1 MSLKLPPQI
10 ETDLANEGIESLKSG
25 RAVRRSHMLLHG
37 LILGA
42 LLAALAAFG
51 ISDGFV
57 IAVTVAGSSLCV
69 IYAMMSVLASLC
81 VQLDLLDK
89 IIVYYGEREDR

>member
-1 MSLKLPPQI
+1 MPIELPQRVG
-10 ETDLANEGIESLKSG
+10 TDLANEEVESIKRG
-25 RAVRRSHMLLHG
+25 RAVRRTHILLHG

>member
-1 MSLKLPPQI
+1 MPLELPPQF
-10 ETDLANEGIESLKSG
+10 ETDLASEGIESLKRG
-25 RAVRRSHMLLHG
+25 RAVRRIHILLHG

-42 LLAALAAFG
+42 LLAALAALE

-69 IYAMMSVLASLC
+69 IYAMMSVSAALS
-81 VQLDLLDK
+81 VQLDVLDK